1 MKKTPEEVVELKK
14 KDIKAMKK
22 KFYQELKIESKHRRN
37 INQIEKNKNKSK
49 KKIKIRMKKDGNFIK
64 NQEQNITHKKKY
76 HFFQKKQ

>member
-37 INQIEKNKNKSK
+37 INQIEKIRTNRKRKS
-49 KKIKIRMKKDGNFIK
+49 R
-64 NQEQNITHKKKY
+64 
-76 HFFQKKQ
+76 